1 MWELDHKESWV
12 WKNWCFWNVMLGKT
26 LENALDCKEIKPL
39 NSKENQLWI
48 FIGRTD
54 SEAEAQILWPPDVRG
69 WLIRKNPNA
78 GKDRREKEK
87 GVAEDAGVT
96 NSVDINLSKLWE
108 IVKGKGAWC
117 DEVHGISK
125 QEDWNG
131 LSFPPPGDLPS
142 PGIEPTS
149 PVSPA
154 LQADSLPAE
163 PSV

>member
-1 MWELDHKESWV
+1 
-12 WKNWCFWNVMLGKT
+12 MLGKT

-87 GVAEDAGVT
+87 GVAKDAGVT

-125 QEDWNG
+125 SWIK
-131 LSFPPPGDLPS
+131 LSG
-142 PGIEPTS
+142 
-149 PVSPA
+149 
-154 LQADSLPAE
+154 
-163 PSV
+163 